1 MDKHG
6 CFHSSG
12 KKLSFEEFN
21 LIMRQNIIEITKTE
35 DVSGIEISSS
45 IRMLANMFDSLSGQ
59 NESEKGISGPRMGIL
74 MRLMMDEKM
83 DIGEPLTPTVLS
95 EFQNVSKNTISSL
108 IRGLEEQGLVTR
120 EIDQKDK
127 RMFRLRI
134 TDKGRDLVHEDL
146 PQMAAIMSS
155 LTEVLS
161 VEEKTQLLS
170 LLGKLKKSLIEQAH
184 RNKMGTTRHE
194 NIEPVS

>member
-6 CFHSSG
+6 CFHSMG
-12 KKLSFEEFN
+12 KKISFEEFN
-21 LIMRQNIIEITKTE
+21 MMMRQNIIDITKSK

-45 IRMLANMFDSLSGQ
+45 VRMLANMFDALSGQ

-83 DIGEPLTPTVLS
+83 GVGEPLTPTVLS

-146 PQMAAIMSS
+146 PQMAVMMNT

-161 VEEKTQLLS
+161 TEEKAQLLS
-170 LLGKLKKSLIEQAH
+170 LLGKLKMSLIEQAH
-184 RNKMGTTRHE
+184 RNKLVGMRHE
-194 NIEPVS
+194 NIEAAS

>member
-1 MDKHG
+1 
-6 CFHSSG
+6 
-12 KKLSFEEFN
+12 
-21 LIMRQNIIEITKTE
+21 
-35 DVSGIEISSS
+35 
-45 IRMLANMFDSLSGQ
+45 
-59 NESEKGISGPRMGIL
+59 MGIL

-83 DIGEPLTPTVLS
+83 GVGEPLTPTVLS

-146 PQMAAIMSS
+146 PQMAVMMNT

-161 VEEKTQLLS
+161 TEEKAQLLS
-170 LLGKLKKSLIEQAH
+170 LLGKLKMSLIEQAH
-184 RNKMGTTRHE
+184 RNKLVGMRHE
-194 NIEPVS
+194 NIEAAS